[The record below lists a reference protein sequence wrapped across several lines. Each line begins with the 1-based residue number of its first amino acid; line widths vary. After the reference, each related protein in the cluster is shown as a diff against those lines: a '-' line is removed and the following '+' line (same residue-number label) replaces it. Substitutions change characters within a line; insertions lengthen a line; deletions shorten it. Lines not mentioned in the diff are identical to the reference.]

1 MKKRLASLFLA
12 LALCLGLCVP
22 ALAFSDVP
30 GDHYAYAAIMDCSER
45 GIVGGY
51 GDGTF
56 RPGNTVSKG
65 QFCAMMARAFYPD
78 EIAQYD
84 KVFYRETYGTFG
96 PVVELLLEKKL
107 LEGTSFRRWQY
118 SNSTLGTGI
127 SRYDMAL
134 IMTNVLTHK
143 GFSVRGSDRD
153 AAAAKITDYGNV
165 PEQYRAAVASVYA
178 LGMIGGY
185 SDGTFGGEGV
195 MNRGQAA
202 AVIYRMIQ
210 LCGNAPETP
219 PETEKPGT
227 GGPETPETPETA
239 EKPETP
245 VQSDGRTLANGQ
257 PITEENVTAV
267 LEQLKD
273 RYPRKTDFS
282 KGYAGLNSGRTPA
295 KNCIAQITNQYWR
308 AENHSHHTST
318 TIGCDG
324 WAAFVADEIWGQTG
338 VTWRKTTIANA
349 RPGDL
354 MIQLDNTGYL
364 MHVCIYVSNTT
375 DARQVSITDAGTVS
389 GVYKIL
395 WGNSVAHNTQ
405 PVEIWTAYPN

>member
-1 MKKRLASLFLA
+1 MKKRTASLFLA

-22 ALAFSDVP
+22 ALAFTDVP

-96 PVVELLLEKKL
+96 PVVVLLLEKKL
-107 LEGTSFRRWQY
+107 LEGTSFRRGQP

-127 SRYDMAL
+127 SRYDMAQ

-153 AAAAKITDYGNV
+153 AAAAKITDYADV
-165 PEQYRAAVASVYA
+165 PQQYRAAVASVYA

-185 SDGTFGGEGV
+185 SDGTFGGDGV

-202 AVIYRMIQ
+202 AVIYRMMQ
-210 LCGNAPETP
+210 LCGNAPVT
-219 PETEKPGT
+219 
-227 GGPETPETPETA
+227 ETPETTEPSAQLT
-239 EKPETP
+239 
-245 VQSDGRTLANGQ
+245 GRTLANGQ

-267 LEQLKD
+267 LDQLQAK
-273 RYPRKTDFS
+273 YPSGTRFVP
-282 KGYAGLNSGRTPA
+282 GYAALGSGRDPGS
-295 KNCIAQITNQYWR
+295 NCIAQVIKNYSAADYISVNTM
-308 AENHSHHTST
+308 S
-318 TIGCDG
+318 GCGG
-324 WAAFVADEIWGQTG
+324 WAAFVADEIFGQLG
-338 VTWRKTTIANA
+338 ASWKKTTIENA

-354 MIQLDNTGYL
+354 MIDLNTSGYVT
-364 MHVCIYVSNTT
+364 HVHIYVGESTNGSPKTME
-375 DARQVSITDAGTVS
+375 VYSTDAGTVK
-389 GVYKIL
+389 GVYHIS
-395 WGNSVAHNTQ
+395 WGNSNSHVDYGDAYGGHQ
-405 PVEIWTAYPN
+405 GGCDIWTAYPD